1 MSLPQPPPKIQ
12 GPSTRSR
19 PGPRTQRIQV
29 IDTLRGF
36 ALLGILVMNVIA
48 FANPWWVLLNPTVH
62 GSFEGVEKWI
72 WVVSHVLADQ
82 KFMTIFSPLYGAGIL
97 LFADNLE
104 RRGAKPTGV
113 FLRRSLWLLLFGLL
127 HWILLWDGDI
137 LVLYALSGLAVYWL
151 RHRSPAVLTLTGLI
165 VIAVHPVLMLGADLN
180 LPYMPVNEAAALKAD
195 FAPSMDVIKADIAL
209 RREPYLIQVRQ
220 RILDAP
226 NESLYTIA
234 LWGFWRAA
242 GLMLM
247 GMAAWKLR
255 LFTAKRSD
263 RTYIGLAG
271 VGLFVGLP
279 IVSFGIWDRM
289 RMGWDAAHTFY
300 GDGNYWA
307 SILVS
312 VGYIGIVMLAE
323 QRDWLPNMRRW
334 LAAVGRMAF
343 TNYIMQ
349 TMICVAV
356 FQGFGGGLYGTTSR
370 LAQTI
375 FILGVWIFQ
384 SVLSVWWLNRFRY
397 GPLEWL
403 WRSLTYGRMEP
414 FRRSMAGV
422 HG

>member
-1 MSLPQPPPKIQ
+1 MLQPVPEMPDGQ
-12 GPSTRSR
+12 SR
-19 PGPRTQRIQV
+19 PGPRARRIQV
-29 IDTLRGF
+29 IDALRGF
-36 ALLGILVMNVIA
+36 ALLGILIMNIIS
-48 FANPWWVLLNPTVH
+48 FANPQWVLLNPTVH

-97 LFADNLE
+97 LFMDNLE
-104 RRGAKPTGV
+104 RRGIKPTRV

-137 LVLYALSGLAVYWL
+137 LVTYALSGMAVYWL
-151 RHRSPAVLTLTGLI
+151 RHRAPVVLILTGLA
-165 VIAVHPVLMLGADLN
+165 VIAVHPVLMLGADLS
-180 LPYMPVNEAAALKAD
+180 LPYMPANEAAALKAD
-195 FAPSMDVIKADIAL
+195 FAPSMDVINADIAL
-209 RREPYLIQVRQ
+209 HREPYPFQVRQ
-220 RILDAP
+220 RIMDAP
-226 NESLYTIA
+226 NETLYTIA

-255 LFTAKRSD
+255 LFTAERSD

-271 VGLFVGLP
+271 VGLLLGLP

-312 VGYIGIVMLAE
+312 AGYIGVIMLAE
-323 QRDWLPNMRRW
+323 RRDWLSNVRHW
-334 LAAVGRMAF
+334 LASVGRMAF
-343 TNYIMQ
+343 TNYILQ
-349 TMICVAV
+349 TVICVTV

-370 LAQTI
+370 LEQTI
-375 FILGVWIFQ
+375 FILGVWILQ
-384 SVLSVWWLNRFRY
+384 IVLSVWWLQRFRY

-403 WRSLTYGRMEP
+403 WRSLTYSRWQP
-414 FRRSMAGV
+414 FRKRLASATG
-422 HG
+422 